1 MDQVLTYWISRIGEF
16 PEGLRKREETGCC
29 NPYGTYDTEL
39 HPELDGDDLSS
50 TGGEPEDE
58 TPA

>member
-39 HPELDGDDLSS
+39 HPELDGDGRGHASR
-50 TGGEPEDE
+50 
-58 TPA
+58 